1 MVEDMYLIAKKR
13 TNSLPGDVLPFQ
25 SNKRCKDKNRQAYR
39 NLNCKKYCFQPYHCP
54 SILIMLTVKQLNLSA
69 GGDELVVQASF
80 QLGAQD
86 RAALIGRNGCGKSTM
101 MRALAQPETSGGS
114 ISVPKNLQIGYFHQ
128 DLLSFSS
135 SSSLLEVVSEAFGD
149 LLSKR
154 KQYEDSLLT
163 ESSNSDLDYWQ
174 KQADL
179 LDELTQLD
187 AFRIEARVE
196 ETLKGLGFRSSDM
209 EKPYRQFSGGW
220 RMRAMLGKV
229 LLQKPGLLLL
239 DEPTNHL
246 DLPAIN
252 WLEDF
257 IRRYPHSVL
266 LVSHDRTFLNRC
278 CNRILEIDRRK
289 LWVYKG
295 DYESYEEQ
303 KMTRLEQQRLAWNNQ
318 QKMLTHEMRFIE
330 RFRYKASK
338 AKAVQSRI
346 QLLQKKELIDE
357 VPDAGRAP
365 RFRFVPKRKPGRML
379 LELKGISKSFPGVAL
394 LKDAAVEWERGDK
407 IALVGPN
414 GTGKSTLLRILL
426 GTEAFEG
433 QRQPGHQVD
442 LAYYAQHQTESLN
455 LKNCLLDEAL
465 RLAEHCTVQEVRS
478 ALGAFL
484 FDQDD
489 MDKSVSILSGGEK
502 ARLALSGV
510 LLARSNTLLLDEPG
524 NHLDMESVEA
534 LIDALQDFEGSYV
547 LVAHD
552 RYLLEQVCNKVWYVM
567 DEKIH
572 VYTGSF
578 AEFSER
584 MGEPWKTR
592 AISSQHTASSPA
604 DSYKRE
610 TKIDSNISY
619 EEQKEL
625 KRKWAKV
632 ERECRKTEEELAR
645 AEEKKAVLL
654 EKMADSSVTLH
665 YEMLQALQAEL
676 RETELSIS
684 ALLPLWESQLE
695 DLERL
700 NPNHSIE

>member
-1 MVEDMYLIAKKR
+1 MV
-13 TNSLPGDVLPFQ
+13 TVHQ
-25 SNKRCKDKNRQAYR
+25 
-39 NLNCKKYCFQPYHCP
+39 
-54 SILIMLTVKQLNLSA
+54 LTLSA
-69 GGDELVVQASF
+69 GGEDLFEHASF
-80 QLGAQD
+80 QLGTQD
-86 RAALIGRNGCGKSTM
+86 KAALIGRNGCGKSTL
-101 MRALAQPETSGGS
+101 MRALAQPENGGGR
-114 ISVPKNLQIGYFHQ
+114 ISVPKNLRIGYFHQ

-135 SSSLLEVVSEAFGD
+135 GNSLLEVVSEAFGD
-149 LLSKR
+149 LLMMR
-154 KQYEDSLLT
+154 KQYEESLLEDNT
-163 ESSNSDLDYWQ
+163 TNDLSYWQ

-179 LDELTQLD
+179 LDELTRLD
-187 AFRIEARVE
+187 AFRIEALVE
-196 ETLKGLGFRSSDM
+196 ETLKGLGFRNSDM
-209 EKPYRQFSGGW
+209 EKPYKQFSGGW

-257 IRRYPHSVL
+257 IRRYPNSVL

-278 CNRILEIDRRK
+278 CNRILEIDQKK

-303 KMTRLEQQRLAWNNQ
+303 KMIRLEQQRLAWTNQ
-318 QKMLTHEMRFIE
+318 QKMLAHEMRFIE

-346 QLLQKKELIDE
+346 QLLQKKELVDE
-357 VPDAGRAP
+357 VKEADRAP
-365 RFRFVPKRKPGRML
+365 RFRFVPNRKPGKILM
-379 LELKGISKSFPGVAL
+379 ELQDIKKSFPATSILDGAS
-394 LKDAAVEWERGDK
+394 AQWERGDK

-433 QRQPGHQVD
+433 KRLPGYQVE

-455 LKNCLLDEAL
+455 LKNSLLNEAL

-489 MDKSVSILSGGEK
+489 MDKPVGILSGGEK

-510 LLARSNTLLLDEPG
+510 LLARSNSLLLDEPG

-534 LIDALQDFEGSYV
+534 LIDALQDFEGSFV

-567 DEKIH
+567 DGKIH
-572 VYTGSF
+572 VYPGPF
-578 AEFSER
+578 AAFSER
-584 MGEPWKTR
+584 LGEPWKPKP
-592 AISSQHTASSPA
+592 SPTQPNTKNSFQTIKKESVQETNL
-604 DSYKRE
+604 SYH
-610 TKIDSNISY
+610 
-619 EEQKEL
+619 EQKEN

-632 ERECRKTEEELAR
+632 ERACRKTEEDLSK
-645 AEEKKAVLL
+645 AEAKKSQLL
-654 EKMADSSVTLH
+654 EKMADPT
-665 YEMLQALQAEL
+665 YADQFEWLQSAQNEL
-676 RETELSIS
+676 RETEQHITE
-684 ALLPLWESQLE
+684 LLHLWESQLE
-695 DLERL
+695 ELEGL
-700 NPNHSIE
+700 DSPQSNP

>member
-1 MVEDMYLIAKKR
+1 
-13 TNSLPGDVLPFQ
+13 
-25 SNKRCKDKNRQAYR
+25 
-39 NLNCKKYCFQPYHCP
+39 
-54 SILIMLTVKQLNLSA
+54 MLTVQQLNLSA

-101 MRALAQPETSGGS
+101 MRALAQPETSGGR

-149 LLSKR
+149 LLIKR

-163 ESSNSDLDYWQ
+163 DSSTHDLDYWQ

-179 LDELTQLD
+179 LDELTQRD
-187 AFRIEARVE
+187 AFRIEALVE

-209 EKPYRQFSGGW
+209 EKPYKQFSGGW

-229 LLQKPGLLLL
+229 LLQNPGLLLL

-257 IRRYPHSVL
+257 IRRYPNTVL

-278 CNRILEIDRRK
+278 CNRILEIDQRK

-303 KMTRLEQQRLAWNNQ
+303 KMTRLEQQRQAWSNQ
-318 QKMLTHEMRFIE
+318 QKMLAHEMRFIE

-346 QLLQKKELIDE
+346 QLLQKKELVDE
-357 VPDAGRAP
+357 VPDASRAP
-365 RFRFVPKRKPGRML
+365 RFRFVPKRKPGKML
-379 LELKGISKSFPGVAL
+379 MELKQIKKSYPGVAL
-394 LKDAAVEWERGDK
+394 LNDAAVDWERGDK

-414 GTGKSTLLRILL
+414 GTGKSTLLKILL
-426 GTEAFEG
+426 GTESFEG

-465 RLAEHCTVQEVRS
+465 RLAEHCTVQEVRA

-484 FDQDD
+484 FEQDD
-489 MDKSVSILSGGEK
+489 MDKAVGILSGGEK

-510 LLARSNTLLLDEPG
+510 LLARSNSLLLDEPG

-534 LIDALQDFEGSYV
+534 LIDALQDFEGSFV

-552 RYLLEQVCNKVWYVM
+552 RYLLQQVCNKVWYVM

-572 VYTGSF
+572 VYPGSF
-578 AEFSER
+578 AEFTER
-584 MGEPWKTR
+584 MGEPWKAKAVAAQAAAQVRTHTHK
-592 AISSQHTASSPA
+592 AQSKSDWGSSYQ
-604 DSYKRE
+604 DR
-610 TKIDSNISY
+610 
-619 EEQKEL
+619 KEMQ
-625 KRKWAKV
+625 RKWAKV
-632 ERECRKTEEELAR
+632 ERECRKTEEALTE
-645 AEEKKAVLL
+645 AEEKKAILL
-654 EKMADSSVTLH
+654 QKMADSSVALH
-665 YEMLQALQAEL
+665 YETLQTLQAEL
-676 RETELSIS
+676 QETERSIS
-684 ALLPLWESQLE
+684 TLLPLWESQLE
-695 DLERL
+695 ELEGL
-700 NPNHSIE
+700 NLD

>member
-1 MVEDMYLIAKKR
+1 MV
-13 TNSLPGDVLPFQ
+13 TVHQ
-25 SNKRCKDKNRQAYR
+25 
-39 NLNCKKYCFQPYHCP
+39 
-54 SILIMLTVKQLNLSA
+54 LTLSA
-69 GGDELVVQASF
+69 GGEDLFEHASF
-80 QLGAQD
+80 QLGTQD
-86 RAALIGRNGCGKSTM
+86 KAALIGRNGCGKSTL
-101 MRALAQPETSGGS
+101 MRALAQPENGGGR
-114 ISVPKNLQIGYFHQ
+114 ISVPKNLKIGYFHQ

-135 SSSLLEVVSEAFGD
+135 GSSLLEVVSEAFGD
-149 LLSKR
+149 LLMMR
-154 KQYEDSLLT
+154 NQYEESLLEDST
-163 ESSNSDLDYWQ
+163 TNDLSYWQ

-179 LDELTQLD
+179 LDELTRLD
-187 AFRIEARVE
+187 AFRIEALVE

-209 EKPYRQFSGGW
+209 EKPYKQFSGGW

-257 IRRYPHSVL
+257 IRRYPNSVL

-278 CNRILEIDRRK
+278 CNRILEIDQKK

-303 KMTRLEQQRLAWNNQ
+303 KMIRLEQQRLAWSNQ
-318 QKMLTHEMRFIE
+318 QKMLAHEMRFIE

-346 QLLQKKELIDE
+346 QLLQKKELVDE
-357 VPDAGRAP
+357 VKEGDRAP
-365 RFRFVPKRKPGRML
+365 RFRFVPNRKPGKML
-379 LELKGISKSFPGVAL
+379 MELNDINKSFPEISILNGATVQ
-394 LKDAAVEWERGDK
+394 WERGDK

-426 GTEAFEG
+426 GTETFEG
-433 QRQPGHQVD
+433 ERLLGYQVE

-455 LKNCLLDEAL
+455 LKNSLLNEAL

-489 MDKSVSILSGGEK
+489 MDKPVGILSGGEK

-510 LLARSNTLLLDEPG
+510 LLARSNSLLLDEPG

-534 LIDALQDFEGSYV
+534 LIDALQDFEGSFV

-567 DEKIH
+567 DGKIH
-572 VYTGSF
+572 VYPGPF
-578 AEFSER
+578 AAFSER
-584 MGEPWKTR
+584 LGEPWKPKP
-592 AISSQHTASSPA
+592 SPA
-604 DSYKRE
+604 QPNTKNSIQTIKEESVQETSLSYH
-610 TKIDSNISY
+610 
-619 EEQKEL
+619 EQKEN

-632 ERECRKTEEELAR
+632 ERACRKTEEDLSE
-645 AEEKKAVLL
+645 AEAKKSHLL
-654 EKMADSSVTLH
+654 EKMADPTYAH
-665 YEMLQALQAEL
+665 QFDWLQSAQNEL
-676 RETELSIS
+676 RETEQQIT
-684 ALLPLWESQLE
+684 ALLHLWESQLE
-695 DLERL
+695 ELKGL
-700 NPNHSIE
+700 GSP

>member
-1 MVEDMYLIAKKR
+1 MV
-13 TNSLPGDVLPFQ
+13 TVHQ
-25 SNKRCKDKNRQAYR
+25 
-39 NLNCKKYCFQPYHCP
+39 
-54 SILIMLTVKQLNLSA
+54 LTLSA
-69 GGDELVVQASF
+69 GGEDLFEHASF
-80 QLGAQD
+80 QLGTQD
-86 RAALIGRNGCGKSTM
+86 KAALIGRNGCGKSTL
-101 MRALAQPETSGGS
+101 MRALAQPENGGGR
-114 ISVPKNLQIGYFHQ
+114 ISVPKNLKIGYFHQ

-135 SSSLLEVVSEAFGD
+135 GSSLLEVVSEAFGD
-149 LLSKR
+149 LLMMR
-154 KQYEDSLLT
+154 KQYEESLLEDST
-163 ESSNSDLDYWQ
+163 TNDLSYWQ

-179 LDELTQLD
+179 LDELTRLD
-187 AFRIEARVE
+187 AFRIEALVE

-209 EKPYRQFSGGW
+209 EKPYKQFSGGW

-229 LLQKPGLLLL
+229 LLQKPELLLL

-257 IRRYPHSVL
+257 IRQYPNSVL

-278 CNRILEIDRRK
+278 CNRILEIDQKK

-303 KMTRLEQQRLAWNNQ
+303 KMIRLEQQRLAWTNQ
-318 QKMLTHEMRFIE
+318 QKMLAHEMRFIE

-346 QLLQKKELIDE
+346 QLLQKKELVDE
-357 VPDAGRAP
+357 VKEGDRAP
-365 RFRFVPKRKPGRML
+365 RFRFVPNRKPGKML
-379 LELKGISKSFPGVAL
+379 MKLNDINKSFPEISILNGATVQ
-394 LKDAAVEWERGDK
+394 WERGDK

-433 QRQPGHQVD
+433 ERLPGYQVE

-455 LKNCLLDEAL
+455 LKNSLLNEAL

-489 MDKSVSILSGGEK
+489 MDKPVGILSGGEK

-510 LLARSNTLLLDEPG
+510 LLARSNSLLLDEPG

-534 LIDALQDFEGSYV
+534 LIDALQDFEGSFV

-567 DEKIH
+567 DGKIH
-572 VYTGSF
+572 VYPGPF
-578 AEFSER
+578 AAFSER
-584 MGEPWKTR
+584 LGEPWKPKP
-592 AISSQHTASSPA
+592 SPTQPNTKNSFQTIKKESEQETNL
-604 DSYKRE
+604 SYH
-610 TKIDSNISY
+610 
-619 EEQKEL
+619 EQKEN

-632 ERECRKTEEELAR
+632 ERACRKTEEDLSE
-645 AEEKKAVLL
+645 AEAKKSHLL
-654 EKMADSSVTLH
+654 EKLADPTYAH
-665 YEMLQALQAEL
+665 QFEWLQSAQNEL
-676 RETELSIS
+676 RETEQHIT
-684 ALLPLWESQLE
+684 ALLHLWESQLE
-695 DLERL
+695 ELEGL
-700 NPNHSIE
+700 DSPQSNP

>member
-1 MVEDMYLIAKKR
+1 MV
-13 TNSLPGDVLPFQ
+13 TVHQ
-25 SNKRCKDKNRQAYR
+25 
-39 NLNCKKYCFQPYHCP
+39 
-54 SILIMLTVKQLNLSA
+54 LTLSA
-69 GGDELVVQASF
+69 GGEDLFEHASF
-80 QLGAQD
+80 QLGTQD
-86 RAALIGRNGCGKSTM
+86 KAALIGRNGCGKSTL
-101 MRALAQPETSGGS
+101 MRALAQPENGGGR
-114 ISVPKNLQIGYFHQ
+114 ISVPKNLKIGYFHQ

-135 SSSLLEVVSEAFGD
+135 GSSLLEVVSEAFGD
-149 LLSKR
+149 LLMMR
-154 KQYEDSLLT
+154 KQYEESLLEDST
-163 ESSNSDLDYWQ
+163 TNDLSYWQ

-179 LDELTQLD
+179 LDELTRLD
-187 AFRIEARVE
+187 AFRIEALVE

-209 EKPYRQFSGGW
+209 EKPYKQFSGGW

-257 IRRYPHSVL
+257 IRRYPNSVL

-278 CNRILEIDRRK
+278 CNRILEIDQKK

-303 KMTRLEQQRLAWNNQ
+303 KMIRLEQQRLAWTNQ
-318 QKMLTHEMRFIE
+318 QKMLAHEMRFIE

-346 QLLQKKELIDE
+346 QLLQKKELVDE
-357 VPDAGRAP
+357 VKEGDRAP
-365 RFRFVPKRKPGRML
+365 RFRFVPNRKPGKML
-379 LELKGISKSFPGVAL
+379 MELNDINKSFPEISILNGATVQ
-394 LKDAAVEWERGDK
+394 WERGDK

-433 QRQPGHQVD
+433 ERLTGYQVE

-455 LKNCLLDEAL
+455 LKNSLLNEAL

-489 MDKSVSILSGGEK
+489 MDKPVGILSGGEK

-510 LLARSNTLLLDEPG
+510 LLARSNSLLLDEPG

-534 LIDALQDFEGSYV
+534 LIDALQDFEGSFV

-567 DEKIH
+567 DGKIH
-572 VYTGSF
+572 VYPGPF
-578 AEFSER
+578 AAFSER
-584 MGEPWKTR
+584 LGEPWKPKP
-592 AISSQHTASSPA
+592 SPTQPNTKNSIQTIKEESEQETNL
-604 DSYKRE
+604 SYH
-610 TKIDSNISY
+610 
-619 EEQKEL
+619 EQKEN

-632 ERECRKTEEELAR
+632 ERACRKTEEDLSE
-645 AEEKKAVLL
+645 AEAKKSHLL
-654 EKMADSSVTLH
+654 EKMADPTYAH
-665 YEMLQALQAEL
+665 QFDWLQSAQNEL
-676 RETELSIS
+676 RETEQHIT
-684 ALLPLWESQLE
+684 ALLHLWESQLE
-695 DLERL
+695 ELEGL
-700 NPNHSIE
+700 DSPQSNP

>member
-1 MVEDMYLIAKKR
+1 MV
-13 TNSLPGDVLPFQ
+13 TVHQ
-25 SNKRCKDKNRQAYR
+25 
-39 NLNCKKYCFQPYHCP
+39 
-54 SILIMLTVKQLNLSA
+54 LTLSA
-69 GGDELVVQASF
+69 GGEDLFEHASF
-80 QLGAQD
+80 QLGTQD
-86 RAALIGRNGCGKSTM
+86 KAALIGRNGCGKSTL
-101 MRALAQPETSGGS
+101 MRALAQPENGGGR
-114 ISVPKNLQIGYFHQ
+114 ISVPKNLKIGYFHQ

-135 SSSLLEVVSEAFGD
+135 GSSLLEVVSEAFGD
-149 LLSKR
+149 LLMMR
-154 KQYEDSLLT
+154 KQYEESLLEDST
-163 ESSNSDLDYWQ
+163 TNDLSYWQ

-179 LDELTQLD
+179 LDELTRLD
-187 AFRIEARVE
+187 AFRIEALVE

-209 EKPYRQFSGGW
+209 EKPYKQFSGGW

-257 IRRYPHSVL
+257 IRRYPNSVL

-278 CNRILEIDRRK
+278 CNRILEIDQKK

-303 KMTRLEQQRLAWNNQ
+303 KMIRLEQQRLAWSNQ
-318 QKMLTHEMRFIE
+318 QKMLAHEMRFIE

-346 QLLQKKELIDE
+346 QLLQKKELVDE
-357 VPDAGRAP
+357 VKEGDRAP
-365 RFRFVPKRKPGRML
+365 RFRFVPNRKPGKML
-379 LELKGISKSFPGVAL
+379 MELNDINKSFPEISILNGATVQ
-394 LKDAAVEWERGDK
+394 WERGDK

-414 GTGKSTLLRILL
+414 GTGKSTLLRILM

-433 QRQPGHQVD
+433 ERLLGYQVE

-455 LKNCLLDEAL
+455 LKNSLLNEAL

-489 MDKSVSILSGGEK
+489 MDKPVGILSGGEK

-510 LLARSNTLLLDEPG
+510 LLARSNSLLLDEPG

-534 LIDALQDFEGSYV
+534 LIDALQDFEGSFV

-567 DEKIH
+567 DGKIH
-572 VYTGSF
+572 VYPGPF
-578 AEFSER
+578 AAFSER
-584 MGEPWKTR
+584 LGEPWKPKP
-592 AISSQHTASSPA
+592 SPTQPNTKNSIQTIKEESEQETNL
-604 DSYKRE
+604 SYH
-610 TKIDSNISY
+610 
-619 EEQKEL
+619 EQKEN

-632 ERECRKTEEELAR
+632 ERACQKTEEDLSE
-645 AEEKKAVLL
+645 AEAKKSHLL
-654 EKMADSSVTLH
+654 EKMADPTYAH
-665 YEMLQALQAEL
+665 QFEWLQSAQNEL
-676 RETELSIS
+676 RETEQHIT
-684 ALLPLWESQLE
+684 ALLHLWESQLE
-695 DLERL
+695 ELEGL
-700 NPNHSIE
+700 GSP

>member
-1 MVEDMYLIAKKR
+1 MV
-13 TNSLPGDVLPFQ
+13 TVHQ
-25 SNKRCKDKNRQAYR
+25 
-39 NLNCKKYCFQPYHCP
+39 
-54 SILIMLTVKQLNLSA
+54 LTLTA
-69 GGDELVVQASF
+69 GGEDLVEQASF

-86 RAALIGRNGCGKSTM
+86 RAALIGRNGCGKSTL
-101 MRALAQPETSGGS
+101 MRALAQPESSGGK
-114 ISVPKNLQIGYFHQ
+114 ISVPKNLKIGYFHQ

-135 SSSLLEVVSEAFGD
+135 SNSLLAVVSEAFGD
-149 LLSKR
+149 LLVMR
-154 KQYEDSLLT
+154 KQYEDSLLE
-163 ESSNSDLDYWQ
+163 ESSTTDLDYWQ

-179 LDELTQLD
+179 LDELTRLD
-187 AFRIEARVE
+187 AFRIEALVE
-196 ETLKGLGFRSSDM
+196 ETLKGLGFRSTDM
-209 EKPYRQFSGGW
+209 EKPYKQFSGGW

-278 CNRILEIDRRK
+278 CNRILEIDQKK

-295 DYESYEEQ
+295 DYESFEEQ
-303 KMTRLEQQRLAWNNQ
+303 KMTRLEQQRSAWSNQ
-318 QKMLTHEMRFIE
+318 QKMLAHEMRFIE

-346 QLLQKKELIDE
+346 QLLQKKDLVAE
-357 VPDAGRAP
+357 VKESDRAP
-365 RFRFVPKRKPGRML
+365 RFRFVPNRKPGKL
-379 LELKGISKSFPGVAL
+379 LMELDRVDKSFPGVNILNGAS
-394 LKDAAVEWERGDK
+394 VQWERGDK

-426 GTEAFEG
+426 GTEACEG
-433 QRQPGHQVD
+433 ERKLGHQVD

-455 LKNCLLDEAL
+455 LKNSLLDEAL

-484 FDQDD
+484 FGQDD
-489 MDKSVSILSGGEK
+489 MDKPVGILSGGEK

-552 RYLLEQVCNKVWYVM
+552 RYLLEQACNKVWYVM
-567 DEKIH
+567 DGKIH
-572 VYTGSF
+572 VYPGPF
-578 AEFSER
+578 AAFSER
-584 MGEPWKTR
+584 WGEPWKTTT
-592 AISSQHTASSPA
+592 SSTPYSAVHSILPNKPTPNSDSP
-604 DSYKRE
+604 
-610 TKIDSNISY
+610 ISY
-619 EEQKEL
+619 HEQKES
-625 KRKWAKV
+625 KRKWAKA
-632 ERECRKTEEELAR
+632 ERDCRKTEEDLSK
-645 AEEKKAVLL
+645 AEEKKARLL
-654 EKMADSSVTLH
+654 EKMADPSH
-665 YEMLQALQAEL
+665 ALQFEL
-676 RETELSIS
+676 LRSLQNELDETEQLIGE
-684 ALLPLWESQLE
+684 LIPLWETQLTE
-695 DLERL
+695 LEQL
-700 NPNHSIE
+700 HAGQSNQ

>member
-1 MVEDMYLIAKKR
+1 MV
-13 TNSLPGDVLPFQ
+13 TVHQ
-25 SNKRCKDKNRQAYR
+25 
-39 NLNCKKYCFQPYHCP
+39 
-54 SILIMLTVKQLNLSA
+54 LTLSA
-69 GGDELVVQASF
+69 GGEDLFEHASF
-80 QLGAQD
+80 QLGTQD
-86 RAALIGRNGCGKSTM
+86 KAALIGRNGCGKSTL
-101 MRALAQPETSGGS
+101 MRALAQPENGGGR
-114 ISVPKNLQIGYFHQ
+114 ISVPKNLKIGYFHQ

-135 SSSLLEVVSEAFGD
+135 GSSLLEVVSEAFGD
-149 LLSKR
+149 LLMMR
-154 KQYEDSLLT
+154 KQYEESLLEDST
-163 ESSNSDLDYWQ
+163 TNDLSYWQ

-179 LDELTQLD
+179 LDELTRLD
-187 AFRIEARVE
+187 AFRIEALVE

-209 EKPYRQFSGGW
+209 EKPYKQFSGGW

-257 IRRYPHSVL
+257 IRRYPNSVL

-278 CNRILEIDRRK
+278 CNRILEIDQKK

-303 KMTRLEQQRLAWNNQ
+303 KMIRLEQQRLAWTNQ
-318 QKMLTHEMRFIE
+318 QKMLAHEMRFIE

-346 QLLQKKELIDE
+346 QLLQKKELVDE
-357 VPDAGRAP
+357 VKEGDRAP
-365 RFRFVPKRKPGRML
+365 RFRFVPNRKPGKML
-379 LELKGISKSFPGVAL
+379 MELNDINKSFPEISILNGATVQ
-394 LKDAAVEWERGDK
+394 WERGDK

-433 QRQPGHQVD
+433 ERLTGYQVE

-455 LKNCLLDEAL
+455 LKNSLLNEAL

-489 MDKSVSILSGGEK
+489 MDKPVGILSGGEK

-510 LLARSNTLLLDEPG
+510 LLARSNSLLLDEPG

-534 LIDALQDFEGSYV
+534 LIDALQDFEGSFV

-567 DEKIH
+567 DGKIH
-572 VYTGSF
+572 VYPGPF
-578 AEFSER
+578 AAFSER
-584 MGEPWKTR
+584 LGEPWKPKP
-592 AISSQHTASSPA
+592 SPTQPNTKNSIQTIKEESEQETNL
-604 DSYKRE
+604 SYH
-610 TKIDSNISY
+610 
-619 EEQKEL
+619 EQKEN

-632 ERECRKTEEELAR
+632 ERACRKTEEDLSE
-645 AEEKKAVLL
+645 AEAKKSHLL
-654 EKMADSSVTLH
+654 EKMADPTYAH
-665 YEMLQALQAEL
+665 QFDWLQSAQNEL
-676 RETELSIS
+676 RETEQHIT
-684 ALLPLWESQLE
+684 ALLHLWESQLE
-695 DLERL
+695 ELEGL
-700 NPNHSIE
+700 DSP

>member
-1 MVEDMYLIAKKR
+1 MV
-13 TNSLPGDVLPFQ
+13 TVHQ
-25 SNKRCKDKNRQAYR
+25 
-39 NLNCKKYCFQPYHCP
+39 
-54 SILIMLTVKQLNLSA
+54 LTLSA
-69 GGDELVVQASF
+69 GGEDLFEHASF
-80 QLGAQD
+80 QLGTQD
-86 RAALIGRNGCGKSTM
+86 KAALIGRNGCGKSTL
-101 MRALAQPETSGGS
+101 MRALAQPENGGGR
-114 ISVPKNLQIGYFHQ
+114 ISVPKNLKIGYFHQ

-135 SSSLLEVVSEAFGD
+135 GSSLLDVVSEAFGD
-149 LLSKR
+149 LLMMR
-154 KQYEDSLLT
+154 KQYEESLLEDST
-163 ESSNSDLDYWQ
+163 TNDLSYWQ

-179 LDELTQLD
+179 LDELTRLD
-187 AFRIEARVE
+187 AFRIEALVE

-209 EKPYRQFSGGW
+209 EKPYKQFSGGW

-257 IRRYPHSVL
+257 IRRYPNSVL

-278 CNRILEIDRRK
+278 CNRILEIDQKK

-303 KMTRLEQQRLAWNNQ
+303 KMIRLEQQRLAWTNQ
-318 QKMLTHEMRFIE
+318 QKMLAHEMRFIE

-346 QLLQKKELIDE
+346 QLLQKKELVDE
-357 VPDAGRAP
+357 VKEGDRAP
-365 RFRFVPKRKPGRML
+365 RFRFVPNRKPGKML
-379 LELKGISKSFPGVAL
+379 MELNDINKSFPEISILNGATVQ
-394 LKDAAVEWERGDK
+394 WERGDK

-433 QRQPGHQVD
+433 ERLTGYQVE

-455 LKNCLLDEAL
+455 LKNSLLNEAL

-489 MDKSVSILSGGEK
+489 MDKPVGILSGGEK

-510 LLARSNTLLLDEPG
+510 LLARSNSLLLDEPG

-534 LIDALQDFEGSYV
+534 LIDALQDFEGSFV

-567 DEKIH
+567 DGKIH
-572 VYTGSF
+572 VYPGPF
-578 AEFSER
+578 AAFSER
-584 MGEPWKTR
+584 LGEPWKPKP
-592 AISSQHTASSPA
+592 SPTQPNTKNSIQTIKEESEQETNL
-604 DSYKRE
+604 SYH
-610 TKIDSNISY
+610 
-619 EEQKEL
+619 EQKEN

-632 ERECRKTEEELAR
+632 ERACRKTEEDLSE
-645 AEEKKAVLL
+645 AEAKKSHLL
-654 EKMADSSVTLH
+654 EKMADPTYAH
-665 YEMLQALQAEL
+665 QFDWLQSAQNEL
-676 RETELSIS
+676 RETEQHIT
-684 ALLPLWESQLE
+684 ALLHLWESQLE
-695 DLERL
+695 ELEGL
-700 NPNHSIE
+700 DSPQSNP

>member
-1 MVEDMYLIAKKR
+1 MV
-13 TNSLPGDVLPFQ
+13 TVHQ
-25 SNKRCKDKNRQAYR
+25 
-39 NLNCKKYCFQPYHCP
+39 
-54 SILIMLTVKQLNLSA
+54 LTLSA
-69 GGDELVVQASF
+69 GGEDLFEHASF
-80 QLGAQD
+80 QLGTQD
-86 RAALIGRNGCGKSTM
+86 KAALIGRNGCGKSTL
-101 MRALAQPETSGGS
+101 MRALAQPENGGGR
-114 ISVPKNLQIGYFHQ
+114 ISVPKNLKIGYFHQ

-135 SSSLLEVVSEAFGD
+135 GSSLLEVVSEAFGD
-149 LLSKR
+149 LLMMR
-154 KQYEDSLLT
+154 KQYEESLLEDST
-163 ESSNSDLDYWQ
+163 TNDLSYWQ

-179 LDELTQLD
+179 LDELTRLD
-187 AFRIEARVE
+187 AFRIEALVE

-209 EKPYRQFSGGW
+209 EKPYKQFSGGW

-257 IRRYPHSVL
+257 IRRYPNSVL

-278 CNRILEIDRRK
+278 CNRILEIDQKK

-303 KMTRLEQQRLAWNNQ
+303 KMIRLEQQRLAWTNQ
-318 QKMLTHEMRFIE
+318 QKMLAHEMRFIE

-346 QLLQKKELIDE
+346 QLLQKKELVDE
-357 VPDAGRAP
+357 VKEGDRAP
-365 RFRFVPKRKPGRML
+365 RFRFVPNRKPGKML
-379 LELKGISKSFPGVAL
+379 MKLNDINKSFPEISILNGATVQ
-394 LKDAAVEWERGDK
+394 WERGDK

-433 QRQPGHQVD
+433 ERLPGYQVE

-455 LKNCLLDEAL
+455 LKNSLLNEAL

-489 MDKSVSILSGGEK
+489 MDKPVGILSGGEK

-510 LLARSNTLLLDEPG
+510 LLARSNSLLLDEPG

-534 LIDALQDFEGSYV
+534 LIDALQDFEGSFV

-567 DEKIH
+567 DGKIH
-572 VYTGSF
+572 VYPGPF
-578 AEFSER
+578 AAFSER
-584 MGEPWKTR
+584 LGEPWKPKP
-592 AISSQHTASSPA
+592 SPTQPNTKNSFQTIKKESEQETNL
-604 DSYKRE
+604 SYH
-610 TKIDSNISY
+610 
-619 EEQKEL
+619 EQKEN

-632 ERECRKTEEELAR
+632 ERACRKTEEDLSE
-645 AEEKKAVLL
+645 AEAKKSHLL
-654 EKMADSSVTLH
+654 EKLADPTYAH
-665 YEMLQALQAEL
+665 QFEWLQSAQNEL
-676 RETELSIS
+676 RETEQHIT
-684 ALLPLWESQLE
+684 ALLHLWESQLE
-695 DLERL
+695 ELEGL
-700 NPNHSIE
+700 DSPQSNP

>member
-1 MVEDMYLIAKKR
+1 MV
-13 TNSLPGDVLPFQ
+13 TVHQ
-25 SNKRCKDKNRQAYR
+25 
-39 NLNCKKYCFQPYHCP
+39 
-54 SILIMLTVKQLNLSA
+54 LTLSA
-69 GGDELVVQASF
+69 GGEDLFEHASF
-80 QLGAQD
+80 QLGTQD
-86 RAALIGRNGCGKSTM
+86 KAALIGRNGCGKSTL
-101 MRALAQPETSGGS
+101 MRALAQPENGGGR
-114 ISVPKNLQIGYFHQ
+114 ISVPKNLKIGYFHQ

-135 SSSLLEVVSEAFGD
+135 GSSLLEVVSEAFGD
-149 LLSKR
+149 LLMMR
-154 KQYEDSLLT
+154 KQYEESLLEDST
-163 ESSNSDLDYWQ
+163 TNDLSYWQ

-179 LDELTQLD
+179 LDELTRLD
-187 AFRIEARVE
+187 AFRIEALVE

-209 EKPYRQFSGGW
+209 EKPYKQFSGGW

-257 IRRYPHSVL
+257 IRRYPNSVL

-278 CNRILEIDRRK
+278 CNRILEIDQKK

-303 KMTRLEQQRLAWNNQ
+303 KMIRLEQQRLAWSNQ
-318 QKMLTHEMRFIE
+318 QKMLAHEMRFIE

-346 QLLQKKELIDE
+346 QLLQKKELVDE
-357 VPDAGRAP
+357 VKEGDRAP
-365 RFRFVPKRKPGRML
+365 RFRFVPNRKPGKML
-379 LELKGISKSFPGVAL
+379 MELNDINKSFPEISILNGATVQ
-394 LKDAAVEWERGDK
+394 WERGDK

-433 QRQPGHQVD
+433 ERLTGYQVE
-442 LAYYAQHQTESLN
+442 LAYYAQHQTESLS
-455 LKNCLLDEAL
+455 LKNSLLNEAL

-489 MDKSVSILSGGEK
+489 MDKPVGILSGGEK

-510 LLARSNTLLLDEPG
+510 LLARSNSLLLDEPG

-534 LIDALQDFEGSYV
+534 LIDALQDFEGSFV

-567 DEKIH
+567 DGKIH
-572 VYTGSF
+572 VYPGPF
-578 AEFSER
+578 AAFSER
-584 MGEPWKTR
+584 LGEPWKPKP
-592 AISSQHTASSPA
+592 SPTQPNTKNSIQTIKEESEQKTNL
-604 DSYKRE
+604 SYH
-610 TKIDSNISY
+610 
-619 EEQKEL
+619 EQKEN

-632 ERECRKTEEELAR
+632 ERACQKTEEDLSE
-645 AEEKKAVLL
+645 AEAKKSHLL
-654 EKMADSSVTLH
+654 EKMADPTYAH
-665 YEMLQALQAEL
+665 QFEWLQSAQIEL
-676 RETELSIS
+676 RETEQHIT
-684 ALLPLWESQLE
+684 ALLHLWESQLE
-695 DLERL
+695 ELEGL
-700 NPNHSIE
+700 GSP